1 MSFSVIKNQ
10 QNCMYRQ
17 HVPSEI
23 NSRPWNPRWHK
34 GVNNE
39 PLLRTFGW
47 QADKFTF
54 ETYHEGSLLLFV

>member
-1 MSFSVIKNQ
+1 
-10 QNCMYRQ
+10 MYHQ

-39 PLLRTFGW
+39 PLLRTFGR
-47 QADKFTF
+47 QADEFTF